1 VPPAATAVA
10 AATDAAVARALTR
23 WDEAL
28 DDVVVRAIT
37 EHDTVDETLAVLRA
51 ARPR

>member
-1 VPPAATAVA
+1 
-10 AATDAAVARALTR
+10 
-23 WDEAL
+23 
-28 DDVVVRAIT
+28 VVRAIT